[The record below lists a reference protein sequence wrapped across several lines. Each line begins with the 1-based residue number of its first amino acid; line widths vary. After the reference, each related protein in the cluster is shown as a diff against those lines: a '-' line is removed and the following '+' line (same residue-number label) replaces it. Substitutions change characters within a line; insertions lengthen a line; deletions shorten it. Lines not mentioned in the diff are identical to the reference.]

1 MRRWPNHCAL
11 AIRLPSTLRKPQM
24 QRLTLILP
32 YYNEAD
38 FIGSTLAS
46 LKAQSVRGFRLVLVD
61 NASTDGSEAIARAV
75 LADAQDIE
83 VEFLH
88 EARPGKLHALMTGAA
103 AVDSEFIA
111 TLDADTVYP
120 PHYVGRCL
128 DLFDANPRASC
139 VMAIDLYDPPES
151 RRGRAQ
157 RRRVALAA
165 GLFPAKC
172 HTGAYG
178 QAFRTAAYRA
188 AGGYDIARW
197 PFVLEDHE
205 LPAQVMRFGP
215 AVYDQQHYCFPSDR
229 RVDRGNVNWSLFEQI
244 VYFAMPERRL
254 GWFFDAFL
262 APRLRRRGLEN
273 INLRD
278 RDWA

>member
-1 MRRWPNHCAL
+1 MPR
-11 AIRLPSTLRKPQM
+11 ITLV
-24 QRLTLILP
+24 LP
-32 YYNEAD
+32 YYNEAQ
-38 FIGSTLAS
+38 FITPTLES
-46 LKAQSVRGFRLVLVD
+46 LLKQDERDFRLVLVD

-75 LADAQDIE
+75 LAHPGETEIC
-83 VEFLH
+83 FLS
-88 EARPGKLHALMTGAA
+88 EPTPGKLHALKSGAA
-103 AVDSEFIA
+103 LVESEFLA

-120 PHYVGRCL
+120 PDYVSRCL
-128 DLFDANPRASC
+128 ALFDANPNASS

-151 RRGRAQ
+151 RAGRAQ

-188 AGGYDIARW
+188 SGGYDIALW

-205 LPAQVMRFGP
+205 LPARVMRYGP
-215 AVYDQQHYCFPSDR
+215 SVYDQDLFCFPSDR
-229 RVDRGNVNWSLFEQI
+229 RVDRGHVNWTPFEQL
-244 VYFAMPERRL
+244 VYLFVPACRL
-254 GWFFDAFL
+254 DWYFGTFL
-262 APRLRRRGLEN
+262 AGRLRRRGLEN
-273 INLRD
+273 INLRQ